1 VCVFFKVFFLTH
13 VGIAGVAFFSKY
25 KPEKITYGI
34 PGYEQT
40 TRGRV
45 ISLTF
50 PSFTLIGCYVPNAG
64 DKLVRL
70 PERRVF
76 NDHMEK
82 YIRSLQKEGKS
93 VIWTG

>member
-1 VCVFFKVFFLTH
+1 M
-13 VGIAGVAFFSKY
+13 FSKY
-25 KPEKITYGI
+25 KPESVTYGL
-34 PGYEQT
+34 PNHVEGS
-40 TRGRV
+40 RGRV

-50 PSFTLIGCYVPNAG
+50 PSFVLIACYVPNAG

-76 NDHMEK
+76 NEHMEK
-82 YIRSLQKEGKS
+82 YIRSLQKDGKS